1 MAKLRDCLPRLMVT
15 IRSLL
20 FWCLVYFYCGLC
32 ASIYLLKL
40 LWSICKGPTQ
50 TFRRVAREHPPACLN
65 DPSLGTH
72 CYVRIK
78 VKAGAGP
85 ALSRGNVT
93 AVRAEADLCMT
104 PSPACPSVLAASR
117 ARCRDGE
124 DARGLLEGRG
134 ATGEGQGVVCV
145 VMVLACVC
153 VRV

>member
-1 MAKLRDCLPRLMVT
+1 MARLRDCLPRLMVT

-20 FWCLVYFYCGLC
+20 FWSLVYCYCGLC

-40 LWSICKGPTQ
+40 LWSIGKGPTQ

-85 ALSRGNVT
+85 AISGGNVT
-93 AVRAEADLCMT
+93 AVRATGA
-104 PSPACPSVLAASR
+104 
-117 ARCRDGE
+117 
-124 DARGLLEGRG
+124 GLL
-134 ATGEGQGVVCV
+134 
-145 VMVLACVC
+145 LP
-153 VRV
+153 

>member
-1 MAKLRDCLPRLMVT
+1 MSSAAWVPPKGSRPRHRRRRRPMARLRDCLPRLMVT

-20 FWCLVYFYCGLC
+20 FWSLVYCYCGLC

-40 LWSICKGPTQ
+40 LWSIGKGPAQ

-85 ALSRGNVT
+85 AISGGNVT
-93 AVRAEADLCMT
+93 AVRATGA
-104 PSPACPSVLAASR
+104 
-117 ARCRDGE
+117 
-124 DARGLLEGRG
+124 GLL
-134 ATGEGQGVVCV
+134 
-145 VMVLACVC
+145 LP
-153 VRV
+153 

>member
-20 FWCLVYFYCGLC
+20 FWCLIYFYCGLC
-32 ASIYLLKL
+32 SSIYLLKL
-40 LWSICKGPTQ
+40 LWSICKGPSQ

-93 AVRAEADLCMT
+93 AMRAEADLCMT
-104 PSPACPSVLAASR
+104 PSPASPSVLGASR

-124 DARGLLEGRG
+124 DARGMLEGRG

-153 VRV
+153 ERV